1 MSSNTYIH
9 QAFKNL
15 FNIHKGELSSVLLL
29 LCFSF
34 FTGVSFVFYSTATVS
49 VFVSIFKADALPYAF
64 ITSGIVGYLLWYAFA
79 KVQRYLTF
87 GNLLVYGYLFLLI
100 SIATLIVMSEISG
113 NKWWYFAMFVWMR
126 FFTFLNA
133 VMFGGLV
140 ARIFNLQQGKRL
152 FALISSGDVVSQMLG
167 YFSIPFLLRSF
178 GISTLLLIS
187 VSGILLHLITVFIIN
202 INYKHLV
209 TQPPTKVNNTKAE
222 ANQYGK
228 DWREYLTLL
237 FIVSLLPMLGFY
249 YVDYMFLT
257 EIKVEYNSKEA
268 LAGFLGIF
276 MGGVAV
282 IELLTRLFLSGR
294 LLSSY
299 GLRFGIR
306 ILPLTL
312 TLSTGLIIIFF
323 VLPGFGGLVFS
334 MIALSKLLERVL
346 RFSFNDPAFQIFY
359 QPVPPEQRF
368 SFRTMLEGVPKSLGV
383 IIAGLLILTFNLLGF
398 KSALYLN
405 LLFLAVLIIWLYV
418 TSASYKTYC
427 RILNQFVQNKFL
439 AKRTIADTE
448 MVLAAQPQKDSIV
461 IAKAY
466 NLISHQ
472 EWNEYE
478 TLNQSVCHP
487 TGATRVSERV
497 CMVFML
503 SSILPGHYFKSW
515 VAADHILASLLK
527 SRYYSSGSLMERLRI
542 IELLADAAED
552 VSFLKEQLFVK
563 QPILGLFISR
573 KISKFQIDLST
584 KERNDCK
591 VWIEYLMG
599 SIVWYEA
606 CERDLAVDI
615 TFSQLS
621 NECQKERTQLYTL
634 LFHGLSLLYPPAA
647 VDEIEQS
654 LVKKPSDDGRMLAYE
669 LLENLFDA
677 DIKEKILLLFS
688 NAEFHEKITALA
700 EHYPQRT
707 MDVYDRLEDILLK
720 EYQLVP
726 LYLKIIALNEI
737 GKRPH
742 SKREPLLKESLQNVH
757 TLLAATAGKCLS
769 EVHGDLYQTYFNQL
783 NSEQQKNITTQDSTL
798 INKIEFLI
806 TTKPRALI
814 HSALLPDYA
823 ESFIDSAEE
832 VVFASSGTC
841 IPLSESS
848 IEISSASIH
857 FHDAESR
864 IMVIKKSMMPA
875 LRLFFKQ
882 KSFSLL
888 PILDDH
894 H

>member
-1 MSSNTYIH
+1 M
-9 QAFKNL
+9 
-15 FNIHKGELSSVLLL
+15 
-29 LCFSF
+29 
-34 FTGVSFVFYSTATVS
+34 FYSTATVS

-100 SIATLIVMSEISG
+100 SIATLIVMSEITG
-113 NKWWYFAMFVWMR
+113 NKWWFFAMFVWMR

-202 INYKHLV
+202 LNYKQLV

-282 IELLTRLFLSGR
+282 VELLTRLFLSGR
-294 LLSSY
+294 LLSNY

-312 TLSTGLIIIFF
+312 TLSTSLIIIFF

-427 RILNQFVQNKFL
+427 RILFKFVQNKFL
-439 AKRTIADTE
+439 AKRANDFETGVTHPVATQKNTIAITN
-448 MVLAAQPQKDSIV
+448 
-461 IAKAY
+461 AY

-472 EWNEYE
+472 EWSEYE
-478 TLNQSVCHP
+478 TLNQAVCNP
-487 TGATRVSERV
+487 NPGVRVSERV
-497 CMVFML
+497 CVAFIL
-503 SSILPGHYFKSW
+503 SSILPGHYFKTW
-515 VAADHILASLLK
+515 VAADHVLASLLK
-527 SRYYSSGSLMERLRI
+527 SRYYSSSSLMERLRI

-563 QPILGLFISR
+563 QPILGLFIAQ
-573 KISKFQIDLST
+573 KISKFSIDLST

-591 VWIEYLMG
+591 IWIEYLMG

-606 CERDLAVDI
+606 CERDLAADN
-615 TFSQLS
+615 TFSELS
-621 NECQKERTQLYTL
+621 KECQKERTQLYTL

-647 VDEIEQS
+647 VAEIEQS

-688 NAEFHEKITALA
+688 NADVHEKIAALA
-700 EHYPQRT
+700 EQYPQRT

-726 LYLKIIALNEI
+726 LYIKIIALKEI

-757 TLLAATAGKCLS
+757 TLLAATAGRCLS
-769 EVHGDLYQTYFNQL
+769 EVDGVLYQTYFNQL
-783 NSEQQKNITTQDSTL
+783 SSEQQKNITTQDNTL

-806 TTKPRALI
+806 MTMPGDLI
-814 HSALLPDYA
+814 HRSLLPDFA

-832 VVFASSGTC
+832 VVFTSSGTC
-841 IPLSESS
+841 IPLSETL
-848 IEISSASIH
+848 IEIPSEVIH
-857 FHDAESR
+857 FHDAEAR
-864 IMVIKKSMMPA
+864 FMVLKKSMMPV
-875 LRLFFKQ
+875 LRLFFRQ

-888 PILDDH
+888 TTLDDH
-894 H
+894 HVT

>member
-1 MSSNTYIH
+1 MSSNSYI
-9 QAFKNL
+9 QKVFKNL

-49 VFVSIFKADALPYAF
+49 VFVSVFKADALPYAF

-79 KVQRYLTF
+79 KIQRYLTF

-100 SIATLIVMSEISG
+100 SIATLIIMSEISG
-113 NKWWYFAMFVWMR
+113 NQWWYFAMFVWMR

-167 YFSIPFLLRSF
+167 YFAIPFLLRSF

-187 VSGILLHLITVFIIN
+187 VSGILIHLFMVFVIN
-202 INYKHLV
+202 HKYKHLV
-209 TQPPTKVNNTKAE
+209 TQTPAKINNTNTE
-222 ANQYGK
+222 VNQRNN
-228 DWREYLTLL
+228 DWREYLKLL

-282 IELLTRLFLSGR
+282 VELLTRLFLSGR
-294 LLSSY
+294 LLSNY
-299 GLRFGIR
+299 GLRFGIK

-312 TLSTGLIIIFF
+312 SMSTALIIIFY

-383 IIAGLLILTFNLLGF
+383 IIAGLLIITFNLLGF
-398 KSALYLN
+398 KSPLYLN
-405 LLFLAVLIIWLYV
+405 ALFLAVLIIWLYV
-418 TSASYKTYC
+418 TTASYQSYC
-427 RILNQFVQNKFL
+427 RILYQFVENKFL
-439 AKRTIADTE
+439 IKRTTAHNELPLVQQDLNQPDAVVLDSAYHLIA
-448 MVLAAQPQKDSIV
+448 LK
-461 IAKAY
+461 
-466 NLISHQ
+466 
-472 EWNEYE
+472 EWKEYE
-478 TLNQSVCHP
+478 TLNQTMHDPKS
-487 TGATRVSERV
+487 GARVSERV
-497 CMVFML
+497 CVAFML
-503 SSILPGHYFKSW
+503 CSILPGRYFQSW
-515 VAADHILASLLK
+515 LAADPILASLLK
-527 SRYYSSGSLMERLRI
+527 ARYNASSSLIERLRM
-542 IELLADAAED
+542 IEILAND
-552 VSFLKEQLFVK
+552 VSFLKEHLFVK
-563 QPILGLFISR
+563 QPVLGLFIS
-573 KISKFQIDLST
+573 KKLSAFPIDLSV

-591 VWIEYLMG
+591 AWLEYLMG

-606 CERDLAVDI
+606 CERDLAVDA
-615 TFSQLS
+615 TFFELS
-621 NECQKERTQLYTL
+621 TECQKEKKQLYTL

-647 VDEIEQS
+647 VAEIEES
-654 LVKKPSDDGRMLAYE
+654 LVKKPSDDGRTLAYE
-669 LLENLFDA
+669 LLENFFDA

-688 NAEFHEKITALA
+688 NADAHEKIAALS

-707 MDVYDRLEDILLK
+707 MDIYDRLEDILLK

-726 LYLKIIALNEI
+726 LYIKILALKEI

-742 SKREPLLKESLQNVH
+742 SKREPLLKESLQNIH
-757 TLLAATAGKCLS
+757 TLLAATAGKYLS
-769 EVHGDLYQTYFNQL
+769 EVNDDVYKTYFSQL
-783 NSEQQKNITTQDSTL
+783 RHEQQKSITSQDASIIT
-798 INKIEFLI
+798 KIEFL
-806 TTKPRALI
+806 TSPDHGGLI
-814 HSALLPDYA
+814 NTALLPDYA
-823 ESFIDSAEE
+823 ESFIDQPNEE
-832 VVFASSGTC
+832 
-841 IPLSESS
+841 
-848 IEISSASIH
+848 
-857 FHDAESR
+857 
-864 IMVIKKSMMPA
+864 A
-875 LRLFFKQ
+875 L
-882 KSFSLL
+882 
-888 PILDDH
+888 
-894 H
+894 